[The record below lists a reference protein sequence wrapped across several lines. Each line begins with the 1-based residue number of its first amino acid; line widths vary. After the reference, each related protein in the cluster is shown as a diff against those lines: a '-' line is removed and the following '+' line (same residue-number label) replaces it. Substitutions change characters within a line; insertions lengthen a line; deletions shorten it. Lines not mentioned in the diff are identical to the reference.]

1 MTINTKYDVG
11 QIVSYKS
18 KTGTNKTGR
27 IEKIFT
33 NCWGKKVKIGYF
45 VQGVFKE
52 FDESQLNAVIH
63 ERQNSG
69 TSCG

>member
-1 MTINTKYDVG
+1 MTINTKYNVG
-11 QIVSYKS
+11 EIVSYRS

-33 NCWGKKVKIGYF
+33 NCWGKKVQIGYF

-52 FDESQLNAVIH
+52 FDESQLNPVND
-63 ERQNSG
+63 ERS
-69 TSCG
+69 SSR